1 MPNQLLESDFL
12 TVDLSAV
19 FRNQASI
26 PNAASNV
33 LGANEPTTTK
43 QIKPANY
50 DWSRDLKDRLDANRS
65 MSPESRKSEYS
76 IETQFFT
83 EFFNNLFGSA
93 ELTKRALA
101 VGDVLQ
107 KDIKILGFKKAKN
120 PILAFLSVKYVQDNL
135 LKTGLLN
142 VNTYKVIHNAVA
154 KSLMADSEF
163 YKKNSY
169 NIIYCRNFYTKSVTE
184 MEELLKIQKMNLASN
199 KYPYSAKTQDDNKRI
214 FFYIKSIKEQDIS
227 RRKKDVVNFSGVLPA
242 ATQAATALNSLEFCR
257 SITGWS
263 DTDDTEA
270 STNKSTSKGAKSSAA
285 LVKKLETPA
294 QVFAA
299 LQYLSMA
306 TEIPEAKKALQHGK
320 FKSLRAEDLVA
331 ATNYVAKL
339 VPESVPSAEE
349 TKTLITAMLS
359 RLDQDS

>member
-1 MPNQLLESDFL
+1 
-12 TVDLSAV
+12 
-19 FRNQASI
+19 
-26 PNAASNV
+26 
-33 LGANEPTTTK
+33 
-43 QIKPANY
+43 
-50 DWSRDLKDRLDANRS
+50 

-242 ATQAATALNSLEFCR
+242 ATQAATVLNNIEFCR

-263 DTDDTEA
+263 DTEA
-270 STNKSTSKGAKSSAA
+270 STNKSTRKVAKSSTA

-306 TEIPEAKKALQHGK
+306 TEIPEAKKALQHDK
-320 FKSLRAEDLVA
+320 FKRLRAEDLVA